1 MTEEMH
7 DKVQATVKLVASA
20 LDIPEDDL
28 GPRSL
33 SMENT
38 PVLGDLFLSI

>member
-28 GPRSL
+28 GPIHPWKTR
-33 SMENT
+33 
-38 PVLGDLFLSI
+38 PLGIPSNI